1 MNYTLLRSFFTLLL
15 IGTLLTSACKKKDG
29 GSNGIGIELIEATT
43 EFPAKVRLFF
53 QVDMGEDQSFGTLNE
68 SNFQIFENN
77 LQISEL
83 ESQAK
88 IQNEVGSYLFS
99 SMILLDLSGSVL
111 NGDALPR
118 VKDATINYIQEVMP
132 NTNEAKFGSKE
143 MAVYWFDGEE
153 KIHLL
158 APFSIDKFAL
168 IDSVRAITSAISND
182 NSTNL
187 NGAIIQGIS
196 ELEARI
202 TDRNQDP
209 RLSTAGTLLL
219 FSDGAD
225 QAGRATRE
233 DAIIATESLTNQ
245 YSIFTIGLGSDID
258 ESFLRL
264 IGKEGNEFALSSFDL
279 NQVFLE
285 MGRKVTKTMDS
296 YIVLEYCSP
305 KRSGDHNIELRVISE
320 NKVGKINTEFNAMG
334 FTGGCI
340 IQ

>member
-15 IGTLLTSACKKKDG
+15 IGTLLTLACKKKGG
-29 GSNGIGIELIEATT
+29 GSNDIDIELIEATT

-68 SNFQIFENN
+68 SNFQIYENN
-77 LQISEL
+77 LQISDL

-99 SMILLDLSGSVL
+99 SIVLLDLSGSVL

-153 KIHLL
+153 NIHLL

-225 QAGRATRE
+225 QAGRATME

-245 YSIFTIGLGSDID
+245 YSLFTIGLGSDID

-264 IGKEGNEFALSSFDL
+264 VGKQGYEFAFNSFDL

-320 NKVGKINTEFNAMG
+320 NRVGKINTELNAMG